1 MPRQTSTR
9 LVRLRGGTIELH
21 ELGGLQVPVDVMVR
35 VRHREGLH
43 THSSRPGD
51 TLRDLNFELGVHVVM
66 VLFGTVD
73 DDVLVMMAVLHLQ

>member
-21 ELGGLQVPVDVMVR
+21 ELGGLQVAVNVVIR

-43 THSSRPGD
+43 THSSRSGD
-51 TLRDLNFELGVHVVM
+51 PLWDLNFELGVHAVL

-73 DDVLVMMAVLHLQ
+73 DDVLVLHLQ